1 VTYFKTRSGKVSSQV
16 AGCTFW
22 LVWRLEWL
30 RAFRRPRL
38 FRLNIIIPLLLIVPI
53 ALGAAPPAHA
63 AAVYVVLFI
72 LFGTFGAAIPAL
84 RDAEHGLIRRLALS
98 ALDAR
103 QLLLARAAANGCVD
117 GVQLLPALGI
127 IVVTGGG
134 SPVTALWLAAA
145 LLGSLTFANLI
156 GLWLAALA
164 RSVAEGALFAA
175 VTALLLL
182 HASGVFRTPLPGS
195 IGAWVELY
203 APYRALHELL
213 LGGQSIQAHGLV
225 TCLAVLLVATY
236 AGAPRLLTALA
247 RADARA

>member
-1 VTYFKTRSGKVSSQV
+1 MNRRASMG
-16 AGCTFW
+16 TFGV
-22 LVWRLEWL
+22 VWRLEWL

-38 FRLNIIIPLLLIVPI
+38 FRLNVIIPLLLIVPI

-63 AAVYVVLFI
+63 AAVYVVLFA

-84 RDAEHGLIRRLALS
+84 RDAEQGLIRRLALS
-98 ALDAR
+98 SLDAR
-103 QLLLARAAANGCVD
+103 QLVLARGIANGCVD
-117 GVQLLPALGI
+117 AVQLLPAVGV
-127 IVVTGGG
+127 IVVSSGR
-134 SPVTALWLAAA
+134 SPVTILWLAAV

-156 GLWLAALA
+156 GLWLASLA

-175 VTALLLL
+175 VATLLLL

-195 IGAWVELY
+195 IGARVELY

-213 LGGQSIQAHGLV
+213 LGGQSIQATGLV
-225 TCLAVLLVATY
+225 AGVAVLLVVTY
-236 AGAPRLLTALA
+236 AAATRLLSSLA